1 MTQITREHVLKLAK
15 LSKLALTDEE
25 VAQFQA
31 ELSAILAYVERLE
44 AVDVT
49 GFEPTYQVSGLVNQF
64 REDKIIDCSNL
75 GYTTQDLLNSV
86 PVRKDDYIQVG
97 RMI

>member
-25 VAQFQA
+25 VAQFQS

-44 AVDVT
+44 SVDVT

-64 REDKIIDCSNL
+64 RKDVIIDTSRF
-75 GYTTQDLLNSV
+75 GYTHQDLLSCV